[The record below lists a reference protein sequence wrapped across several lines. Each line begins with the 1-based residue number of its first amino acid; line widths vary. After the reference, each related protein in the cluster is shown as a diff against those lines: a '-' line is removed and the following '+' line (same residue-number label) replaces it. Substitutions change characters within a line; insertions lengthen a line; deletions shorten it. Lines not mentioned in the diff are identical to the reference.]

1 MNRKNKLRLIYAI
14 SAVILLAVE
23 ILIALFVH
31 DSFVRPYLGDT
42 LVVILLWCIVRTV
55 IPDKY
60 VWLSGAVFLFAVLVE
75 ISQIFPLCD
84 VLGIENRLL
93 RTLMGT
99 SFAWWDIVAYLAGC
113 LITGA
118 ADMFLMKK
126 RIIKW
131 HLLSNIKT
139 QR

>member
-1 MNRKNKLRLIYAI
+1 MKTSSLRLLFAI

-23 ILIALFVH
+23 IIIGLFVH
-31 DSFVRPYLGDT
+31 DSFIRPYLGDT
-42 LVVILLWCIVRTV
+42 LVVILIWCVVRIV
-55 IPDKY
+55 IPDRC
-60 VWLSGAVFLFAVLVE
+60 VWLSGAVFLFAVIVE
-75 ISQIFPLCD
+75 VSQIFPLCD
-84 VLGIENRLL
+84 VLGIENRLI

-99 SFAWWDIVAYLAGC
+99 SFAWGDIVAYLAGC

-118 ADMFLMKK
+118 ADLFMMKK